1 MSLPDRPG
9 AVYRV
14 GVRISSRK
22 AGATALQ
29 THQQRNIETVAKV
42 EADVLRDRSSGE
54 RLSRWLVRRIGTP
67 TSVGF
72 HALVILAWVSWN
84 SGLLPGVSR
93 FDPLPFS
100 LLGLVATLE
109 ATLLGLLIL
118 ASQNRLQHE
127 VDRRFHLGL
136 QINMLA
142 EAEATK
148 TLEMLHGLYSH
159 FGLEVGSE
167 DVIDELKSDTDP
179 QRIVET
185 IQASMPTET

>member
-1 MSLPDRPG
+1 M
-9 AVYRV
+9 YRV

-22 AGATALQ
+22 AEATAVQ
-29 THQQRNIETVAKV
+29 THQQRNIEMVAKV
-42 EADVLRDRSSGE
+42 EADVLLSRSIGE

-67 TSVGF
+67 ASAVLHT
-72 HALVILAWVSWN
+72 LVILTWIAWN
-84 SGLLPGVSR
+84 SGVPPGLPR

-109 ATLLGLLIL
+109 AILLGLLIL